1 MTDQPE
7 HPELYR
13 QLFMARKYIRSK
25 ADITKE
31 AAAAETAINAA
42 LWDLISLRLALVPFS
57 DAYKAAKMLHPKNE
71 RLALVHMWESVG
83 LAQFKTAASFF
94 KEGDQ

>member
-13 QLFMARKYIRSK
+13 RLFVARKYIRGK
-25 ADITKE
+25 ADITEE
-31 AAAAETAINAA
+31 ADAAETAINTAM
-42 LWDLISLRLALVPFS
+42 WELISLRLALVPFS
-57 DAYKAAKMLHPKNE
+57 KAYKAAKKLHPKNE